1 MPPRWDWRVA
11 EDQARTRP
19 ALVGWLLCQLLRRPR
34 LLRAAA
40 AVLRRWPL
48 LSRLTHVLARRDAVV
63 AAFARSASFSNTA
76 HAPNMVAGEFV
87 IGIQDGPRHDR
98 ERRTL
103 AALLISSPAF
113 GEVSGEL
120 AQARV
125 GEILAAPDQC
135 FDLVTDYL
143 APLVWQCLQQ
153 CLGDAGGAIAC
164 DGAPPARAAEVTE
177 QLLRELRHVGA
188 HLLVGSTATPL
199 VQGRAEADAAALNAR
214 VAAQLPALR
223 TAREEVFNV
232 AEDTDRGVQRSG
244 VGMMW
249 VAHPATVQA
258 GAHALIE
265 LLARPALYDELRAAV
280 AQAGANPWTCPT
292 LRAAL
297 GPHVLELLRFRPP
310 FPLLVRDVP
319 RRALLQVDDDPPVA
333 LKAGA
338 SLFLL
343 VIGALFDPEAV
354 PQAADYDVQRRWPH
368 AEDPLLVFG
377 FGPRSC
383 PAKRHVQAM
392 LVSLMIGLLRL
403 PRLSLDGSLRRCAV
417 YDGPALTGLALR
429 Y

>member
-1 MPPRWDWRVA
+1 MA
-11 EDQARTRP
+11 ETEARTRP
-19 ALVGWLLCQLLRRPR
+19 ALFGWLFCQLLRRPR

-40 AVLRRWPL
+40 AVLRHWPL
-48 LSRLTHVLARRDAVV
+48 LSRLTHVLARRDTVV

-98 ERRTL
+98 ERKTL

-113 GEVSGEL
+113 GEISGEL

-125 GEILAAPDQC
+125 EAILAAPDRC

-143 APLVWQCLQQ
+143 APLAWKCLQQ

-164 DGAPPARAAEVTE
+164 DGAPPARAAAVTE

-188 HLLVGSTATPL
+188 HLLVGSIASPL

-223 TAREEVFNV
+223 AAREEVFNV
-232 AEDTDRGVQRSG
+232 AADTDRGIQRSG

-258 GAHALIE
+258 GGNALIE
-265 LLARPALYDELRAAV
+265 LLARPALYDELRATV
-280 AQAGANPWTCPT
+280 AQTDGNPWKNKA

-297 GPHVLELLRFRPP
+297 APHVLELLRFRPP

-319 RRALLQVDDDPPVA
+319 RAALLQADDDPPVA
-333 LKAGA
+333 LKPGA
-338 SLFLL
+338 SLVLL
-343 VIGALFDPEAV
+343 VIGALFDPAVV
-354 PQAADYDVQRRWPH
+354 PQAADYDVHRRWLH

-417 YDGPALTGLALR
+417 YDGPALIGLPLR

>member
-1 MPPRWDWRVA
+1 MPLSQGWRVA
-11 EDQARTRP
+11 EGEARTRP
-19 ALVGWLLCQLLRRPR
+19 ALCGWLFCQLLRRPR
-34 LLRAAA
+34 LLRALA

-87 IGIQDGPRHDR
+87 IGIQDGPRLDR

-103 AALLISSPAF
+103 AALLIGSPAF
-113 GEVSGEL
+113 GEISGEL

-125 GEILAAPDQC
+125 EAILAAPQRC

-153 CLGDAGGAIAC
+153 CLGDAGGAIAR
-164 DGAPPARAAEVTE
+164 DGAPPSRAAEVTA

-199 VQGRAEADAAALNAR
+199 GLGRAEADAAALNAR

-223 TAREEVFNV
+223 TAREEVFDV
-232 AEDTDRGVQRSG
+232 AADTDRGVQRSG

-280 AQAGANPWTCPT
+280 AQTVGNPWTSPA

-297 GPHVLELLRFRPP
+297 EPHVLELLRFRPP

-319 RRALLQVDDDPPVA
+319 RAALLQVDDDPPVV

-338 SLFLL
+338 SLTLL

-383 PAKRHVQAM
+383 PAKHHVQAM
-392 LVSLMIGLLRL
+392 LVSLVIGLLRL

-417 YDGPALTGLALR
+417 YDGPALTGLPLR